1 MRGVIIIYGEYG
13 SEAQEKRVG
22 AFLGYSIKIFTRRE
36 YDRADSFV

>member
-13 SEAQEKRVG
+13 SETQEKCVG
-22 AFLGYSIKIFTRRE
+22 AFLGYSIKFVTRRE